1 MILANVM
8 KRSAIG
14 ATVGIALKGIKS
26 DPKRSIRN
34 TVDLF
39 ERFTVEIFD
48 SSTINK
54 IRHEADNPNSS
65 FFKLVT
71 KVTASVD
78 NTMIKKVATNLC
90 CNRLILFPDKELEN
104 KRTAADFKPQVF
116 SEEALNSIVERGVNA
131 GSYFFVINSENPFQQ
146 KDALLNVCRSHSDC
160 VFYIHTNGNEIDDQ
174 LANEIIEA
182 GNIILA
188 VTIDQGNE
196 PTELCNS
203 KAGVFELLQRHHCLY
218 GFCVAS
224 EQTELCFNSGFVD
237 CMIAQGCSFGWYTY
251 GSDADPGSMDSS
263 KNPLIGIGKPILLAT
278 PKSDAHYLS
287 HFSIGGRCY
296 ISFNEEIKAR
306 YLFPVQFGEMKY

>member
-1 MILANVM
+1 M

-14 ATVGIALKGIKS
+14 ATVGIALKGIKN

-48 SSTINK
+48 DRTIKK
-54 IRHEADNPNSS
+54 IRREAENPNSS

-78 NTMIKKVATNLC
+78 NAMLKKIATNLC

-104 KRTAADFKPQVF
+104 KRTAADFKLQAF
-116 SEEALNSIVERGVNA
+116 SQEALNSIVERGVNA
-131 GSYFFVINSENPFQQ
+131 GAYFYVIDGEKPFQN
-146 KDALLNVCRSHSDC
+146 KEALLNVCHNHSDC

-174 LANEIIEA
+174 LADEIIGA

-188 VTIDQGNE
+188 VAIDEGNE

-203 KAGVFELLQRHHCLY
+203 KAAVFELLLRHHCLY
-218 GFCVAS
+218 GFCVAQ
-224 EQTELCFNSGFVD
+224 EQAQLCFNSGFVD

-251 GSDADPGSMDSS
+251 DNGTDPGSMDSS

-296 ISFNEEIKAR
+296 ITFDEKIKAR
-306 YLFPVQFGEMKY
+306 YLFPIQFGEMKH